1 MRERTVKLY
10 SVFAGLITQYIDY
23 KDNMGCKT
31 IVMEYILKRFDK
43 FAFERK
49 ETNVGITKELSDA
62 WCYKLPGESEE
73 NRYYRIVVMRGFS
86 SFLQIIGYDSHI
98 PKLPKQQLNFTP
110 YIYSSDE
117 IKRILIECDR
127 INSYHTTLNSIRF
140 AMPCLIRTLYGTGM
154 RIGELCALRL
164 RDIDVDNK
172 VINVCATMQRVPFLA
187 TNEIQDLTDV
197 EILRKANDSI
207 VCVGPP
213 KTSGSY
219 REIPI
224 YGFILD
230 YYKHA
235 KKMFCPDYF
244 ISTLSQNFIEPRN
257 FRTRYRD
264 VIISKVGLSRCLK
277 LHACRHTF
285 ATNLITNGV
294 DFRTTAELLGHS
306 DVSTTLNIY
315 SHATDDS
322 KRKAISK
329 VYNKIRRR

>member
-10 SVFAGLITQYIDY
+10 SVFAGLIAQYIDY

-154 RIGELCALRL
+154 RIGEAIKLKH
-164 RDIDVDNK
+164 RDIDLDRECLILNGCKNGKDRYIPLSPSLIIIFRDYIQHKQRLGLGIAPENYFFVKCNDTSISSRAVSYNFNLILERAGIMRNK
-172 VINVCATMQRVPFLA
+172 SRKGPRLH
-187 TNEIQDLTDV
+187 DL
-197 EILRKANDSI
+197 
-207 VCVGPP
+207 
-213 KTSGSY
+213 
-219 REIPI
+219 
-224 YGFILD
+224 
-230 YYKHA
+230 
-235 KKMFCPDYF
+235 
-244 ISTLSQNFIEPRN
+244 
-257 FRTRYRD
+257 
-264 VIISKVGLSRCLK
+264 
-277 LHACRHTF
+277 RHTF
-285 ATNLITNGV
+285 CVNSFVKLCESGKDIYNAMLILMTYMGHQSIAATNKYVRVVENMFPQIVKQMEATNNEV
-294 DFRTTAELLGHS
+294 FPEMT
-306 DVSTTLNIY
+306 
-315 SHATDDS
+315 
-322 KRKAISK
+322 
-329 VYNKIRRR
+329 VYNN